1 MEGKQGDETL
11 SGPVLQSD
19 YQTGPADRIAEPA
32 GLSGDTRPNDADLTA
47 DSELIALGAEYIRI
61 LSVCY
66 LCWGVTEVYIA
77 VLRSTGRAN

>member
-1 MEGKQGDETL
+1 MERFQAQFYSQITKLGL
-11 SGPVLQSD
+11 PIVLQSLLGSAAIP
-19 YQTGPADRIAEPA
+19 GPMMRIF
-32 GLSGDTRPNDADLTA
+32 TV

-77 VLRSTGRAN
+77 ILRSTGRSN